1 MTNKFRWGILG
12 AGNIAK
18 KFCAGVQ
25 ALADHELVAVG
36 SRSQEKA
43 DQFGAQFNI
52 PHRHNSYE
60 ALAADPAVDAIYV
73 ATPHPMHKDHS
84 LLCLRHGKAVLC
96 EKPFTINAAEA
107 KVVIDEA
114 RRLQIFLM
122 EAMWTRFVPAV
133 VEAKRLID
141 EGAIGEVRMINADF
155 GFRAGFNPA
164 SRAFDPALGGGGLLD
179 VGVYPI
185 SLASMLLGRPNR
197 IATLAELGQTG
208 VDEQSAFI
216 LGYPGDVAVHS
227 TDFSGTNAPW
237 GELMTTVAMRNGA
250 VGCIVDSQIRDTI
263 RMIDLGFPVYYTGI
277 RPLDSQGRAR
287 VMAYDVPVRCG
298 DVLVHPGDL
307 VFADHDGI
315 VVIPQ
320 AIEQEVI
327 TLAQE
332 KVSKESQ
339 ARIDLQNGKS
349 LRAVYDTYGVL

>member
-43 DQFGAQFNI
+43 DQFGNQFNI
-52 PHRHNSYE
+52 SHRHSSYE
-60 ALAADPAVDAIYV
+60 ALVADPAVDAIYV
-73 ATPHPMHKDHS
+73 ATPHPMHKENS
-84 LLCLRHGKAVLC
+84 LLCLRHGKHVLC

-114 RRLQIFLM
+114 HRLKLFLM

-133 VEAKRLID
+133 IEAKRLID

-197 IATLAELGQTG
+197 IATLAELGRTG

-216 LGYPGDVAVHS
+216 LGYPDGQLATLYTAVRTNTPQDAVIMGTDGMIRIHPPFWIPKKLTLTQPGKGAQEMEIPYEANGYNYEAAEVANCVRAS
-227 TDFSGTNAPW
+227 KLES
-237 GELMTTVAMRNGA
+237 A
-250 VGCIVDSQIRDTI
+250 V
-263 RMIDLGFPVYYTGI
+263 M
-277 RPLDSQGRAR
+277 PLDESLQIMETMDAIRAQWGLKYP
-287 VMAYDVPVRCG
+287 M
-298 DVLVHPGDL
+298 
-307 VFADHDGI
+307 
-315 VVIPQ
+315 
-320 AIEQEVI
+320 E
-327 TLAQE
+327 
-332 KVSKESQ
+332 
-339 ARIDLQNGKS
+339 
-349 LRAVYDTYGVL
+349 